1 MDRIKFLEWLEDIID
16 PHLEEKKATIW
27 PVDDGMMVD
36 FVEKGLFQ
44 ITVRQI
50 AESN

>member
-1 MDRIKFLEWLEDIID
+1 MDGVEFLEWLEDIMD
-16 PHLEEKKATIW
+16 PHLEEKKAAIW

-36 FVEKGLFQ
+36 FVDKGLFQ
-44 ITVRQI
+44 ITITQI